1 MASRCVLILGLVAA
15 LRTGDACGANL
26 QSLPMPTRPGSAEPR
41 FAPGPDG
48 TLALSWLEPRTGSGH
63 RLRWSHW
70 TGRQWTKPT
79 TIAEGDSFFVNWADF
94 PSIRWLEGRRWVAH
108 WLWRNGGD
116 TYAYEV
122 RLSFSEDGGKTWGK
136 PVVPHRDGTQTEH
149 GFVTLLSEAGSAR
162 VVWLDGRN
170 FEGRD
175 EHSGPGPEMTVRTA
189 LVASDGEIRQ
199 EAELDDRACDCCATA
214 AVSTGS
220 GMVVAYRDRS
230 ADEIRDIS
238 VVRLRE
244 GGWSRPASVHAD
256 GWMIA
261 GCPVNGPALDAAGQ
275 DVGITWYTAA
285 SESARVL
292 TTWSSDGGQTF
303 APPVRVDEGAPLGRV
318 GMALMTDKSAFVTW
332 LEGGAKDTRVLGRRV
347 TPTGERGK
355 VLTVARTSAA
365 RASGFPQVARVGTD
379 LFFAWTETGQ
389 VSRIRGAR
397 LRLGQERGSK

>member
-1 MASRCVLILGLVAA
+1 MVRSVVILGVVAA
-15 LRTGDACGANL
+15 LGTGDAWGTNL
-26 QSLPMPTRPGSAEPR
+26 RALPMPSPSGSAEPR
-41 FAPGPDG
+41 LAPGPDG
-48 TLALSWLEPRTGSGH
+48 TLALSWLEPGTGSGH

-94 PSIRWLEGRRWVAH
+94 PSIRWLDGRRWVAH

-149 GFVTLLSEAGSAR
+149 GFVTLLAEAGSAR

-170 FEGRD
+170 FEERGED
-175 EHSGPGPEMTVRTA
+175 SQPGPEMTVRTA
-189 LVASDGEIRQ
+189 LVASDGAIRQ

-214 AVSTGS
+214 AVSTGT

-230 ADEIRDIS
+230 ADEVRDIS
-238 VVRLRE
+238 AVRLGE
-244 GGWSRPASVHAD
+244 GGWSKPTSVHAD

-275 DVGITWYTAA
+275 NVGITWYTAA
-285 SESARVL
+285 AESARVL
-292 TTWSSDGGQTF
+292 TAWSSDGGQTF

-318 GMALMTDKSAFVTW
+318 GMALLADKSAFVTW
-332 LEGGAKDTRVLGRRV
+332 LEGGAKDSRVLGRRV
-347 TPTGERGK
+347 SPTGERGEA
-355 VLTVARTSAA
+355 LTIARTSAA

-379 LFFAWTETGQ
+379 LFFAWTEAGQ
-389 VSRIRGAR
+389 VPRIRGAR
-397 LRLGQERGSK
+397 LRLGPDLGSK